1 MHQKNLK
8 HRVSKIK
15 SYLEADDIKE
25 IREMDMQ
32 GKLKPLYNSVNVN
45 SALKIAAGARRLKL
59 GPDGNPYQKKR
70 VKSAALSRPRQ
81 PTPTLR
87 ERSNSVTGVFI
98 DAPVHTP
105 DHRERRGSVDEGIG
119 IRIIRD
125 DESVIS
131 GTSSPPRSPRIKSVR
146 PITSHGFKLE
156 GERSSPRRPKTAVS
170 QLSTTRSIGEGS
182 TYSSH
187 QAMMAPMDTD
197 LPDSPSMK
205 YASARRKSS
214 FSLGSFDKDMA
225 REKVEEAR
233 QDLMEEEQIKVEELA
248 ERQKTFL
255 QKVNKWVEE
264 NPALITTGNNN
275 AVNEAGN
282 TKGKP
287 KIKTSSGLDGSGRR
301 FSLRIDP
308 NPFLNKKDQWKD
320 LNKCRYLRLADDKM
334 DLSGVNT
341 LAKDQIRI
349 GLGFDSVKNNRI
361 IEEEEV
367 A

>member
-15 SYLEADDIKE
+15 SYLDADDIKE
-25 IREMDMQ
+25 IREIDMQ

-87 ERSNSVTGVFI
+87 ERSNSVTGVFM
-98 DAPVHTP
+98 DAPVTSE
-105 DHRERRGSVDEGIG
+105 RERRNSVDEGIG

-131 GTSSPPRSPRIKSVR
+131 GTSSPPRSPRIKNIR
-146 PITSHGFKLE
+146 PITSHGFKVE
-156 GERSSPRRPKTAVS
+156 GERNSPRRPKTAVS
-170 QLSTTRSIGEGS
+170 QTRSIGEGS

-187 QAMMAPMDTD
+187 QATMAPMETERSDF
-197 LPDSPSMK
+197 PDSPTSRF
-205 YASARRKSS
+205 ASARRKSS

-233 QDLMEEEQIKVEELA
+233 QDLMEEEQVKIEELA
-248 ERQKTFL
+248 ERQKSFL

-264 NPALITTGNNN
+264 NPALLTTGNNN
-275 AVNEAGN
+275 AVNEAKN
-282 TKGKP
+282 SKGKP
-287 KIKTSSGLDGSGRR
+287 KINTSAGLDGSGRR
-301 FSLRIDP
+301 FSLRNEP
-308 NPFLNKKDQWKD
+308 SPFLNKKDQWKD

-341 LAKDQIRI
+341 LAKDQIRMGI
-349 GLGFDSVKNNRI
+349 GFDSFKNNRI
-361 IEEEEV
+361 VEEEEV